1 MSTELTPAGWFP
13 DPYGHAARRYWDG
26 QAWTEH
32 VDGVAPVNVSVAP
45 PPSASPPPYASI
57 DPPPG
62 HGSLVGSAPG
72 FPGGSPPPMP
82 DPNDGRLAS
91 KKQVQEENAE
101 LRSMLAG
108 LGVTERDELARQV
121 AHLRAERDHLTA
133 ELATLRD
140 ELVETDDRLILQEVG
155 VYQYSHPL
163 DSSVQYRTWLD
174 STRAYIKDLVKA
186 DAAVTCVGTWQVNG
200 SEKQGAKMVRDIS
213 KLMLRAYNAEADNLI
228 RTLKP
233 HKRDSSIER
242 LSKTRETI
250 ARLGAA
256 MSIRISDELHTA
268 RLQEISVTADYLAL
282 VEVEKEAERE
292 ERARLR
298 EEAKAAKELEREHEK
313 LDKERFQY
321 EQALVRV
328 RENGDASAIAE
339 LEAKLAEIDSA
350 LTGLEERAA
359 NTRAGHVYVISNVG
373 AFGERMVKIGMTRRL
388 DPMDRVRE
396 LGDASVPFRYDVH
409 ALVFSDDAVALET
422 SLHQH
427 FADRKVNLVNAKRE
441 FFYATAGEV
450 KEALINYQGHLL
462 DYADFAE
469 AAEFRQSEN
478 ERRRG

>member
-1 MSTELTPAGWFP
+1 
-13 DPYGHAARRYWDG
+13 
-26 QAWTEH
+26 
-32 VDGVAPVNVSVAP
+32 
-45 PPSASPPPYASI
+45 
-57 DPPPG
+57 
-62 HGSLVGSAPG
+62 
-72 FPGGSPPPMP
+72 MP
-82 DPNDGRLAS
+82 DSNDGRLAS

-101 LRSMLAG
+101 LRAMLAG
-108 LGVTERDELARQV
+108 LGVTERDELAGQV
-121 AHLRAERDHLTA
+121 AQLRAERDHLTA

-321 EQALVRV
+321 EQALMQV
-328 RENGDASAIAE
+328 RENGDAEAIAE